1 MPDNKWL
8 RNSFVWVIIMVAM
21 LVLFFTFVG
30 QKPSNNQIPISQVVA
45 DVKAGKVDKI
55 IAHEETNDI
64 TVCYDSQCTT
74 SKTSVKDGTDSLS
87 KYLADNNVP
96 SEKQPTI
103 EVQKAAQW
111 GN

>member
-30 QKPSNNQIPISQVVA
+30 QKPSNNQETISQVVT
-45 DVKAGKVDKI
+45 DVKAGKVEKI

-64 TVCYDSQCTT
+64 TVCYDNSCTT
-74 SKTSVKDGTDSLS
+74 TKTSVKDGTDSLQ
-87 KYLADNNVP
+87 KYLIEAGVAADKVP
-96 SEKQPTI
+96 AI

-111 GN
+111 